1 MANLESAGSRSFVKM
16 HGLGNDFVIFDARR
30 EPLLFSPD
38 QVRLLA
44 DRRFGIG
51 CDQLIVIEPPGPAH
65 AGADLF
71 LRFYNSDG
79 SEAGACG
86 NGSRCAAALLF
97 AEAPRERLAIATR
110 GGRLEARSAADG
122 QVAIDMGAPGLDWQ
136 SIPLARDVDTLHL
149 PLTVGPLAGPVAV
162 SMGNPHAV
170 FFVDDAA
177 AVDLGAL
184 GPGLE
189 TDPLFPE
196 RANISVAQ
204 VAAPDH
210 LILRVWERGAGLT
223 YACGTAACASLV
235 AAVRRGL
242 SDRKA
247 RVSQPGGDLEVEWRA
262 ADDHVIMTGPVSVSF
277 MGMTEVP
284 ALGDVA

>member
-51 CDQLIVIEPPGPAH
+51 CDQLIVIEPAGPAH

-79 SEAGACG
+79 SQAGACG

-110 GGRLEARSAADG
+110 GGWLEARSAADG
-122 QVAIDMGAPGLDWQ
+122 QVAIDMGAPKLDWQ
-136 SIPLARDVDTLHL
+136 SIPLAQALDTLHL
-149 PLTVGPLAGPVAV
+149 PLTAGPLADPVAV

-177 AVDLGAL
+177 AIDLAAL

-235 AAVRRGL
+235 AGVRRGL

-247 RVSQPGGDLEVEWRA
+247 RISQPGGDLEVEWRA